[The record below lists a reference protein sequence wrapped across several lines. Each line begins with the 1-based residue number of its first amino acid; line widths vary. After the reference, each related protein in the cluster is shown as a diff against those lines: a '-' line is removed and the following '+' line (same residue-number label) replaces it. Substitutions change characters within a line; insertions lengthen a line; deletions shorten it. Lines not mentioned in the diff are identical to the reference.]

1 MSKALLKISGLKSRY
16 GGIVALKGI
25 GLEVRS
31 GELVAVIGANGAG
44 KTTLLK
50 SILGLVEREATEMT
64 FEGRDISKLSPLE
77 IVRLGIALVPEGR
90 QVFGAMTVEE
100 NLVMGGYMERASA
113 ARRRERFAFVY
124 GLFPVLESRAKQLAE
139 TLSGGEQQMLAVGR
153 ALMGRPRL
161 LLVDELSLG
170 LAPIVVHELY
180 RQLMK
185 LHREGM
191 TIMIVEQNARL
202 ALHASDRAYV
212 LSTGSIVLEGKSRA
226 LIEDES
232 VRKAY
237 LG

>member
-25 GLEVRS
+25 GLEVRA

-50 SILGLVEREATEMT
+50 SILGLVERETVEMV
-64 FEGRDISKLSPLE
+64 FDGRDISRLSPLE

-100 NLVMGGYMERASA
+100 NLLMGGYIERTSV

-124 GLFPVLESRAKQLAE
+124 GLFPVLENRAKQLAE

-153 ALMGRPRL
+153 ALMGGPRL

-185 LHREGM
+185 LHREGV
-191 TIMIVEQNARL
+191 TIVIVEQNARL

-212 LSTGSIVLEGKSRA
+212 LSTGSIVLEGPSSE

>member
-1 MSKALLKISGLKSRY
+1 MSQALLRISGLKSRY
-16 GGIVALKGI
+16 GGIVALKGVD
-25 GLEVRS
+25 LDVRP

-50 SILGLVEREATEMT
+50 SILGLVEREAAEMT
-64 FEGRDISKLSPLE
+64 FDGRDISRLSSLDV
-77 IVRLGIALVPEGR
+77 VRQGIALVPEGR
-90 QVFGAMTVEE
+90 QVFGPMTVEE
-100 NLVMGGYMERASA
+100 NLVMGGYLSRGDS
-113 ARRRERFAFVY
+113 ARRQERFDFVY
-124 GLFPVLESRAKQLAE
+124 GLFPVLKQRARQAAE

-153 ALMGRPRL
+153 ALMGGPRL

-185 LHREGM
+185 LHREGVTM
-191 TIMIVEQNARL
+191 IIVEQNARL
-202 ALHASDRAYV
+202 ALHACDRAYV
-212 LSTGSIVLEGKSRA
+212 LSTGSVAVEGPA
-226 LIEDES
+226 AQLMQDES

>member
-1 MSKALLKISGLKSRY
+1 MSQALLKISGLKSRY
-16 GGIVALKGI
+16 GGIAALKGVD
-25 GLEVRS
+25 LEVRP
-31 GELVAVIGANGAG
+31 GELIAVIGANGAG

-50 SILGLVEREATEMT
+50 SILGLVEREAQAIV
-64 FEGRDISKLSPLE
+64 FDGRDISHLPSLD

-90 QVFGAMTVEE
+90 QVFGPMSVEE
-100 NLVMGGYMERASA
+100 NLAMGGYLTGDA
-113 ARRRERFAFVY
+113 ARRRERQASVY
-124 GLFPVLESRAKQLAE
+124 GLFPVLERRAKQAAE

-153 ALMGRPRL
+153 ALMGGPRL

-170 LAPIVVHELY
+170 LAPIVVHDLY

-191 TIMIVEQNARL
+191 TIVIVEQNARL
-202 ALHASDRAYV
+202 ALHAADRAYV
-212 LSTGSIVLEGKSRA
+212 LSTGAVVLEGEARE
-226 LIEDES
+226 LIQNES

>member
-1 MSKALLKISGLKSRY
+1 MSQALLRISGLKSRY
-16 GGIVALKGI
+16 GGIVALKGVD
-25 GLEVRS
+25 LEVRP

-50 SILGLVEREATEMT
+50 SILGLVDREAAEMT
-64 FEGRDISKLSPLE
+64 FDGRDISRAASLD
-77 IVRLGIALVPEGR
+77 IVRQGIALVPEGR
-90 QVFGAMTVEE
+90 QVFGPMTVEE
-100 NLVMGGYMERASA
+100 NLAMGGYLARKDLKRRKERIG
-113 ARRRERFAFVY
+113 FVY
-124 GLFPVLESRAKQLAE
+124 ALFPVLEKRAKQPAE

-153 ALMGRPRL
+153 ALMSGPRL

-185 LHREGM
+185 LHREGVTM
-191 TIMIVEQNARL
+191 VIVEQNARL
-202 ALHASDRAYV
+202 ALHACDRAYV
-212 LSTGSIVLEGKSRA
+212 LSTGSVVVEGSA
-226 LIEDES
+226 TDLMQDEA

>member
-1 MSKALLKISGLKSRY
+1 MSQALLRISGLKSRY
-16 GGIVALKGI
+16 GGIVALKGVA
-25 GLEVRS
+25 LEVRP

-50 SILGLVEREATEMT
+50 SILGLVEREAAEMT
-64 FEGRDISKLSPLE
+64 FDGRDISRLSSLD
-77 IVRLGIALVPEGR
+77 IVRQGIALVPEGR
-90 QVFGAMTVEE
+90 QVFGPMTVEE
-100 NLVMGGYMERASA
+100 NLVMGGYLARSDS
-113 ARRRERFAFVY
+113 ARRQERFDFVY
-124 GLFPVLESRAKQLAE
+124 GLFPVLKQRAKQAAE

-153 ALMGRPRL
+153 ALMGGPRL

-185 LHREGM
+185 LHREGVTM
-191 TIMIVEQNARL
+191 IIVEQNARL
-202 ALHASDRAYV
+202 ALHACDRAYV
-212 LSTGSIVLEGKSRA
+212 LSTGSVVVAGPAGQLMQ
-226 LIEDES
+226 DES

>member
-1 MSKALLKISGLKSRY
+1 MSQALLKISGLKSRY
-16 GGIVALKGI
+16 GGIVALKGVD
-25 GLEVRS
+25 LEVRP

-50 SILGLVEREATEMT
+50 SILGLVDREAREMT
-64 FEGRDISKLSPLE
+64 FDGGDISRLSSLQ
-77 IVRLGIALVPEGR
+77 IVRQGIALVPEGR
-90 QVFGAMTVEE
+90 QVFGPMSVEE
-100 NLVMGGYMERASA
+100 NLVMGGYL
-113 ARRRERFAFVY
+113 ARRDTAKRRERFDFVY
-124 GLFPVLESRAKQLAE
+124 SLFPVLSQRARQPAE

-153 ALMGRPRL
+153 ALMGGPRL

-185 LHREGM
+185 LHREGVTM
-191 TIMIVEQNARL
+191 MIVEQNARL
-202 ALHASDRAYV
+202 ALHACDRAYV
-212 LSTGSIVLEGKSRA
+212 LSTGSVVVQGSAADLMQ
-226 LIEDES
+226 DES

>member
-1 MSKALLKISGLKSRY
+1 ALLKISGLKSRY

-25 GLEVRS
+25 GLEVRT

-50 SILGLVEREATEMT
+50 SILGLVEREAAEIT
-64 FEGRDISKLSPLE
+64 FDGRDISRLSPLE

-90 QVFGAMTVEE
+90 QVFGTMSVEE

-124 GLFPVLESRAKQLAE
+124 GLFPVLERRAKQLAE

-153 ALMGRPRL
+153 ALMGEPRL

-170 LAPIVVHELY
+170 LAPIVVHEL
-180 RQLMK
+180 
-185 LHREGM
+185 
-191 TIMIVEQNARL
+191 
-202 ALHASDRAYV
+202 
-212 LSTGSIVLEGKSRA
+212 
-226 LIEDES
+226 
-232 VRKAY
+232 
-237 LG
+237 